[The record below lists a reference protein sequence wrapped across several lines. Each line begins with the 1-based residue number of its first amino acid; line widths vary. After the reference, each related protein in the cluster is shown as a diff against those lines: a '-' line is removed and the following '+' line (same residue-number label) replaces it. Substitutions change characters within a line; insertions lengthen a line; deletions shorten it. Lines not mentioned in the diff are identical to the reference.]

1 MILKPFLDFVEK
13 MLPVIDMFRE
23 APLKVVADTEVEKTM
38 HNTFGA
44 LLNAIM
50 IVIEKYGFKEF
61 TAEEGQ
67 KLDAAKHQI
76 AEVVEGEEEGL
87 VVTTLRP
94 GMLDAEGEVLR

>member
-1 MILKPFLDFVEK
+1 

-23 APLKVVADTEVEKTM
+23 APIKVVADTDVEKTM

-61 TAEEGQ
+61 AAEEGQ
-67 KLDAAKHQI
+67 KLDPAKHQI
-76 AEVVEGEEEGL
+76 AEVVESEEEGL

-94 GMLDAEGEVLR
+94 GMLDAEGEVLRYFNQWI